1 MWRLRLGR
9 GYCRLHVVTQHGYI
23 NNDESGYSNMKTN
36 TNMNMNMNMSM
47 SMVCN
52 ASHASLVRMYDYS
65 TK

>member
-36 TNMNMNMNMSM
+36 TNMNMNMNM
-47 SMVCN
+47 VCN

>member
-1 MWRLRLGR
+1 MGR

-36 TNMNMNMNMSM
+36 TNMNMNMNM
-47 SMVCN
+47 VCN